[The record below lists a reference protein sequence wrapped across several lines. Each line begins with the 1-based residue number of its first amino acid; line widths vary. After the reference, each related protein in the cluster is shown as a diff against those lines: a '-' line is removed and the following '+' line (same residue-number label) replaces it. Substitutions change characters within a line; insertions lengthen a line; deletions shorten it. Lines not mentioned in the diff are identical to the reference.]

1 MTEIQFGLR
10 ANYCKFIGNGTVI
23 RADSVYSTDSSTL
36 VSSSTACRYECIRV
50 LLEHMFSSEVPSN
63 ICEESV
69 SVAASGCNSTSS
81 AALPPQP
88 DSASSNGEGKP
99 STSDVNANLSAD
111 TNGDG
116 PVAAAG
122 SGAEQTQAD
131 AAAASTGPEQSTQIS
146 DVNSGGSTECAKKQ
160 RAPVSAEVLACR
172 RQSVFVNGFQVL
184 YVLLDLRKP
193 LLDPTGGLGEMGLGR
208 GEGGFGLGAFS
219 SDLPPAGS
227 SLPNGSGNQPLIALE
242 PAKVRALLHNVVRA
256 LRPYFGRLSGVFDM
270 PLSV

>member
-1 MTEIQFGLR
+1 
-10 ANYCKFIGNGTVI
+10 
-23 RADSVYSTDSSTL
+23 
-36 VSSSTACRYECIRV
+36 
-50 LLEHMFSSEVPSN
+50 MFSSEVPSN

-69 SVAASGCNSTSS
+69 SVAASGCNNTSS

-131 AAAASTGPEQSTQIS
+131 AAAASTGPEQSTQTS

>member
-1 MTEIQFGLR
+1 
-10 ANYCKFIGNGTVI
+10 
-23 RADSVYSTDSSTL
+23 
-36 VSSSTACRYECIRV
+36 
-50 LLEHMFSSEVPSN
+50 MFSSEVPSN

-122 SGAEQTQAD
+122 SGSGAEQTQAD
-131 AAAASTGPEQSTQIS
+131 AAAASTGPEQSTQTS